1 MSCARF
7 IISGRVQGVFF
18 RASTREQAQR
28 LKLGGYAKNSPDGT
42 VEVLACGE
50 ELAINQLEHWLQRG
64 PPSARVENVTRAPAD
79 ESMDAGFHTR

>member
-1 MSCARF
+1 
-7 IISGRVQGVFF
+7 ISGRVQGVFF

-50 ELAINQLEHWLQRG
+50 ALAIDQLEHWLQHG
-64 PPSARVENVTRAPAD
+64 PPSACVQGVTRTSAD
-79 ESMDAGFHTR
+79 ESMDAAFYTR